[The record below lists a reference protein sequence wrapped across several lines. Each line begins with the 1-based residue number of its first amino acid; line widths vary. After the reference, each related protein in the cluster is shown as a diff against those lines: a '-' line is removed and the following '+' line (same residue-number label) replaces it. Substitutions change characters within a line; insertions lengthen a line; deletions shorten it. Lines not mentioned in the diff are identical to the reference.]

1 MLVFIYFHQLN
12 KVLEE
17 FLRDLAAYAVVADL
31 KAARDAKHSPHPS
44 DALLDGNLVAL

>member
-1 MLVFIYFHQLN
+1 MVMLVLIYFHQLN

-17 FLRDLAAYAVVADL
+17 FAWRYNAVVADL